1 MHTALLRLAI
11 AAALLLPA
19 AALAGETLYYDG
31 EVFTGEGDGPAARW
45 FLVRDGT
52 VAAVGSE
59 VGIPEAFAS
68 VEDRIDLAGAFVAPG
83 FVDAHVHF
91 VDGGLG
97 LMQTDLSGART
108 DAALANA
115 LQAAAQRPVGEW
127 ILARNAHLSGA
138 VGIDALRRILA
149 SEGPAF
155 VALAGGHHAYV
166 NPAGL
171 ERLGVGA
178 ATPDPVGGRIDRG
191 ADGAPTGLLEDEA
204 AWSAQRKV
212 YEGFS
217 PGLVARAML
226 RAQRRA
232 LAYGITAIGDNT
244 FFPVHLVQYQRL
256 AAAGHFHLRVAARSF
271 GPEPMTRFLMAPLQG
286 RIRYFGEKFFMD
298 ESLSQPELG
307 ATSTPGGEPHLTQA
321 QAEEALL
328 FAAGAGTAFHVQGR
342 GGAERLV
349 AAREAV
355 GARRPAGSVDV
366 LDHCGSCGGD
376 LPARIAAAGF
386 RVTVLPSQLYD
397 LPAFER
403 LYGPE
408 ATKDLLP
415 LRALHDAGLQPAL
428 TSDWPNGLS
437 PDVAMASFQGDATAV
452 RRRALRMGFAPL
464 EQVAVAVS
472 GADPS
477 GKPIPGAASRT
488 IPVAGAMRGVT
499 SAGGD
504 AIGWSDLGRIR
515 EGSPA
520 DFVILSASPFAV
532 PAAKIHEVEVE
543 ATFID
548 GIPVYRRTDTREGRA
563 MREALVRT
571 EAVSSG
577 ARGTDPA
584 GDSLDDELAEDERPA
599 VRDAVAHAPVA
610 EATEGRAST
619 DASTVNA
626 SAAATLAA
634 AADRAREDAESA
646 EDAAIAAEFDSKP
659 HAWTRSPILGYDPST
674 GVLLGA
680 AAFVHPYEDEGWNG
694 GGWAL
699 YAVEQTTFQI
709 VGDVQ
714 RRRAFGP
721 VAAHLGLRFETWR
734 SKFFG
739 IGNDTSL
746 DGAFETRPT
755 LVEVRPGVRL
765 PLGRKWE
772 AGLYA
777 QYSWLKEGTEDRILV
792 GEGPRAGAVSGSYWG
807 PRFELVWDTRDN
819 GFSSRKGTMFSAWST
834 AWVQQGSESLPRL
847 TVGGTISHF
856 VPLRAPDWILALRLE
871 GGANFGDRGYLSD
884 FALGGVGRLR
894 GYSTNRFRGDH
905 AVDGTAELRF
915 PIWRFVSGAAFAD
928 AGRVWVDGMPQ
939 SANPIALSGGG
950 GLRFGIPPD
959 GLVKLRLDAG
969 FGRDEWGLFFTFG
982 EAF

>member
-1 MHTALLRLAI
+1 MNTALLRLAI

-19 AALAGETLYYDG
+19 AALAGETLYHDG
-31 EVFTGEGDGPAARW
+31 EVFTGEGDRPTARW
-45 FLVRDGT
+45 FLVRDGA

-59 VGIPEAFAS
+59 PGIPEAFAS

-97 LMQTDLSGART
+97 LMQTDLAGART
-108 DAALANA
+108 EAELAKA

-138 VGIDALRRILA
+138 NGIDALQRLLA
-149 SEGPAF
+149 AEGPAF
-155 VALAGGHHAYV
+155 VALAGGHHAFV
-166 NPAGL
+166 NAAGL
-171 ERLGVGA
+171 ERLGIGA
-178 ATPDPVGGRIDRG
+178 GTPDPAGGRIDRG
-191 ADGAPTGLLEDEA
+191 ADGVPTGLLEDEA
-204 AWSAQRKV
+204 AWNAQRRV

-307 ATSTPGGEPHLTQA
+307 ETGIPGGEPHLTQA

-342 GGAERLV
+342 EGVERLV

-355 GARRPAGSVDV
+355 GSRRPAGSVDV

-403 LYGPE
+403 LYGAE

-428 TSDWPNGLS
+428 ASDWPNGLS
-437 PDVAMASFQGDATAV
+437 PDLALSMFQGDATTV
-452 RRRALRMGFAPL
+452 RRRAQRMAFAPL

-472 GADPS
+472 GADPF

-488 IPVAGAMRGVT
+488 LPVAGAMRGVT

-504 AIGWSDLGRIR
+504 AIGWGDLGRIR

-532 PAAKIHEVEVE
+532 PAAKLHEVEVE

-563 MREALVRT
+563 MREALVRSET
-571 EAVSSG
+571 VSSG
-577 ARGTDPA
+577 TRGSDLA
-584 GDSLDDELAEDERPA
+584 GDDSLGDDAEYTLPA
-599 VRDAVAHAPVA
+599 
-610 EATEGRAST
+610 EGG
-619 DASTVNA
+619 VMNA
-626 SAAATLAA
+626 SASRGAAAGSLEA

-646 EDAAIAAEFDSKP
+646 EDEAIAAEFDSKP
-659 HAWTRSPILGYDPST
+659 HSWSRSPILGYDPST

-699 YAVEQTTFQI
+699 YALEQTTFQ
-709 VGDVQ
+709 VVADVQ

-777 QYSWLKEGTEDRILV
+777 QYSWLKEGTEDRILL
-792 GEGPRAGAVSGSYWG
+792 GEGARTGVVSGSYWG
-807 PRFELVWDTRDN
+807 PRLELVWDTRDN
-819 GFSSRKGTMFSAWST
+819 GFSSRKGTRLAAWST

-847 TVGGTISHF
+847 TVGGNISHF

-928 AGRVWVDGMPQ
+928 AGRVWIDGMPQ